1 MARMGDERKRRDWES
16 RLQRY
21 RASELTVA
29 AFCSR
34 EGVSIA
40 TFQYWSR
47 RLAGAVRGPR
57 VPGSP
62 SPVAERFSIS
72 ELGVVRFRFESGA
85 EVVVPADR
93 LDAIRCVAE
102 CLGSARRGGAAFQE
116 VVVAS
121 G

>member
-1 MARMGDERKRRDWES
+1 MARMGDERKRRDWEA
-16 RLQRY
+16 RLLRY
-21 RASELTVA
+21 RASELTVV

-34 EGVSIA
+34 EDVSIA
-40 TFQYWSR
+40 SFHYWSR
-47 RLAGAVRGPR
+47 RLAGAVRGTHA
-57 VPGSP
+57 PGPAS
-62 SPVAERFSIS
+62 SIGGRGS
-72 ELGVVRFRFESGA
+72 TGELGVVRFRFESGA